1 MNGGEAVGEVVAGK
15 TVVAVGKVVVVGK
28 LIAVTKAIVVVG
40 EAVAVAEAIVE
51 AVGLLP
57 CPLLWSPV
65 PGTTLNLA
73 YADLTPLDIFTF

>member
-1 MNGGEAVGEVVAGK
+1 MLATHLFLLAIKEHYMVAGDK
-15 TVVAVGKVVVVGK
+15 NQVFCDNLWAVYTFQWCSQR
-28 LIAVTKAIVVVG
+28 VTPGAKN
-40 EAVAVAEAIVE
+40 AVA
-51 AVGLLP
+51 LLP